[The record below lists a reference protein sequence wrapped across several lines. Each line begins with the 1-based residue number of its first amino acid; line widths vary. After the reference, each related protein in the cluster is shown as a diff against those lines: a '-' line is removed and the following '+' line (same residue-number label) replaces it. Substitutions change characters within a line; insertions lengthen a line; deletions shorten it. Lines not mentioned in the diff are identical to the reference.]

1 MIVNKPKK
9 KKTISRYAV
18 LYIIMAVIFGTI
30 FCKLL
35 YLQVYKYD
43 DYKEKADTS
52 STKFISE
59 SAPRGLIYDSEG
71 NILATS
77 EQTYVLTYMQTTE
90 SANAIFSTLNKVFKV
105 LSENG
110 ENFEDNLLLKVNSD
124 GQFYFAFKSDDS
136 DIKEATELLFKSDRG
151 LKDEVIEELYKDHE
165 GDFTDEQL
173 ANINA
178 KLLEITPEDTF
189 YYLVELYG
197 MYKMLLPEDYTKEEY
212 NAIVA
217 KYKDVD
223 GKTITKDLLEK
234 YSLEDI
240 RKYMVVKDAIN
251 LQSYQGYKSV
261 TIANDITKDTA
272 FIFYQMLNELPGID
286 VDLEPVRYY
295 PYGSLASSIL
305 GYVSS
310 ITSTEE
316 EIYELKG
323 YDASTDLVGAAG
335 IEAAF
340 EEQLKGK
347 DGGTTVKVN
356 SEGRTTEELFKLESY
371 AGNNI
376 HLTIDKDVQY
386 AAEQALKDTLARV
399 DATVTNK
406 DYGNGRS
413 NATRGSVVAIEVGTG
428 RVLAMASYPT
438 YDPNDFATGQLSDE
452 LYAQYFSPDYEAFAA
467 QHIAKTGAT
476 STIDE
481 LFPLN
486 EDGTREDTYDLYP
499 KAMFNYST
507 QALLPPGSVFKP
519 LMAIAGLMEG
529 VITTGSTVND
539 TGVWQVG
546 NLTQYNLQKAVNGV
560 ISVREAL
567 MHSSNFFFYN
577 VGYELYLKNGG
588 NSSDEETRVA
598 ALDSIAH
605 YAYKFGLGVTEG
617 GNASTG
623 IEIEENFGQTY
634 NFKSWKNRILD
645 TPMYTL
651 VDSLKAGNY
660 NGMFYYAPLNISK
673 NDTDSEALATAKSNL
688 KEQIN
693 KALELVGTDAQ
704 LTSADE
710 FASQLI
716 SYIKSIME
724 LSDEYKAS
732 LESYNSSR
740 SSKTSIDEQADIIA
754 NAIAQYTISDMST
767 QIDTYAEI
775 VKDAIGQS
783 MNAFTPLQLANYVAT
798 LASGGTRYKVM
809 LVDKITSPNGEV
821 IEEFEPEVV
830 DTLNIPSEYLQAVK
844 EGMRMV
850 NTYSGNGTAYNSF
863 NSFPIAVCGKTGT
876 ADFGS
881 EENYTVIGRRPYGNY
896 ISFAPMDNPQIAIF
910 STLYDGNK
918 GSEGASIHLAIYE
931 AFFKE
936 LLETNYS
943 AYTQS
948 SGSYQRYVA
957 NGLDD
962 NKENAEESSNTQSAG
977 ENNNAEESNA
987 TENEQ

>member
-9 KKTISRYAV
+9 KKTISRYTV
-18 LYIIMAVIFGTI
+18 LYIIMAVIFTSL
-30 FCKLL
+30 FSKLL

-59 SAPRGLIYDSEG
+59 SAPRGIIYDSDG

-90 SANAIFSTLNKVFKV
+90 SANAIFSTLDKVFKV

-110 ENFEDNLLLKVNSD
+110 ENFEDDLLLKVNSN
-124 GQFYFAFKSDDS
+124 GQFYFAFKNDNSDV
-136 DIKEATELLFKSDRG
+136 KEATELLFKNDRG
-151 LKDEVIEELYKDHE
+151 LKDEVVKKLYKNHD
-165 GDFTDEQL
+165 GDFTDEEL
-173 ANINA
+173 ANINE

-197 MYKMLLPEDYTKEEY
+197 MYKMLLPENYTKEEY

-234 YSLEDI
+234 YSIEDI

-261 TIANDITKDTA
+261 TIASDITKDTA

-295 PYGSLASSIL
+295 PYGSVASSIL

-399 DATVTNK
+399 DANVTNK

-438 YDPNDFATGQLSDE
+438 FNPNDFATGQLSDE
-452 LYAQYFSPDYEAFAA
+452 LYEQYFSPDYKAFAA
-467 QHIAKTGAT
+467 EHIAKTGAT

-519 LMAIAGLMEG
+519 LTAIAGLMEG
-529 VITTGSTVND
+529 VISTSSTVND
-539 TGVWQVG
+539 TGVWKVG
-546 NLTQYNLQKAVNGV
+546 NLTQYNFQKTGNGV

-567 MHSSNFFFYN
+567 MHSSNFFFHN

-588 NSSDEETRVA
+588 NSNDEKERVA

-651 VDSLKAGNY
+651 VDSLKTGNY

-673 NDTDSEALATAKSNL
+673 NDTDSEALANAKSDL
-688 KEQIN
+688 KAQIN

-704 LTSADE
+704 LTSADD

-732 LESYNSSR
+732 LESYNSTR
-740 SSKTSIDEQADIIA
+740 SSKTSIDEQAEIIA

-798 LASGGTRYKVM
+798 LASGGTRYKVR
-809 LVDKITSPNGEV
+809 LVDQITSPDGEV

-830 DTLNIPSEYLQAVK
+830 DKLDIPSEYLQAVK

-863 NSFPIAVCGKTGT
+863 NSFPIAVAGKTGT

-918 GSEGASIHLAIYE
+918 GSEGATIHLAIYE

-936 LLETNYS
+936 LLESNYS
-943 AYTQS
+943 AYTKIS
-948 SGSYQRYVA
+948 ESYQKYVA
-957 NGLDD
+957 NGLND
-962 NKENAEESSNTQSAG
+962 NKENQEENSHNV
-977 ENNNAEESNA
+977 ESDA
-987 TENEQ
+987 TESTQ

>member
-9 KKTISRYAV
+9 KKTISRYTV
-18 LYIIMAVIFGTI
+18 LYIIMAVIFTSL
-30 FCKLL
+30 FSKLL

-59 SAPRGLIYDSEG
+59 SAPRGIIYDSDG

-90 SANAIFSTLNKVFKV
+90 SANAIFSTLDKVFKV

-110 ENFEDNLLLKVNSD
+110 ENFQDDLLLKVNSN
-124 GQFYFAFKSDDS
+124 GQFYFAFKNDNSDV
-136 DIKEATELLFKSDRG
+136 KEATELLFKNDRG
-151 LKDEVIEELYKDHE
+151 LKDEVVKKLYKNHD
-165 GDFTDEQL
+165 GDFTDEEL
-173 ANINA
+173 ANINE

-197 MYKMLLPEDYTKEEY
+197 MYKMLLPENYTKEEY
-212 NAIVA
+212 NAIVD

-234 YSLEDI
+234 YSIEDI

-261 TIANDITKDTA
+261 TIASDITKDTA

-295 PYGSLASSIL
+295 PYGSVASSIL

-399 DATVTNK
+399 DANVTNK

-438 YDPNDFATGQLSDE
+438 FNPNDFATGQLSDE
-452 LYAQYFSPDYEAFAA
+452 LYEQYFSPDYKAFAA
-467 QHIAKTGAT
+467 EHIAKTGAT

-519 LMAIAGLMEG
+519 LTAIAGLMEG
-529 VITTGSTVND
+529 VISTNSTVND
-539 TGVWQVG
+539 TGVWKVG
-546 NLTQYNLQKAVNGV
+546 NLTQYNFQKTGNGV

-567 MHSSNFFFYN
+567 MHSSNFFFHN

-588 NSSDEETRVA
+588 NSNDEKERVA
-598 ALDSIAH
+598 ALDSIAN

-651 VDSLKAGNY
+651 VDSLKTGNY

-673 NDTDSEALATAKSNL
+673 NDTDSEALANAKSDL

-732 LESYNSSR
+732 LESYNSTR
-740 SSKTSIDEQADIIA
+740 SSKTSIDEQAEIIS

-798 LASGGTRYKVM
+798 LASGGTRYKVR
-809 LVDKITSPNGEV
+809 LVDKITSPDGEV

-830 DTLNIPSEYLQAVK
+830 DTLDIPSEYLQAVK
-844 EGMRMV
+844 AGMRMV

-863 NSFPIAVCGKTGT
+863 NSFPIAVAGKTGT

-918 GSEGASIHLAIYE
+918 GSEGATIHLAIYE

-936 LLETNYS
+936 LLESNYS
-943 AYTQS
+943 NYTKNS
-948 SGSYQRYVA
+948 ESYQKYVA
-957 NGLDD
+957 NGLND
-962 NKENAEESSNTQSAG
+962 NKENQEENSHNM
-977 ENNNAEESNA
+977 ESDA
-987 TENEQ
+987 TESTQ

>member
-1 MIVNKPKK
+1 
-9 KKTISRYAV
+9 
-18 LYIIMAVIFGTI
+18 
-30 FCKLL
+30 
-35 YLQVYKYD
+35 
-43 DYKEKADTS
+43 
-52 STKFISE
+52 
-59 SAPRGLIYDSEG
+59 
-71 NILATS
+71 
-77 EQTYVLTYMQTTE
+77 
-90 SANAIFSTLNKVFKV
+90 
-105 LSENG
+105 
-110 ENFEDNLLLKVNSD
+110 
-124 GQFYFAFKSDDS
+124 
-136 DIKEATELLFKSDRG
+136 
-151 LKDEVIEELYKDHE
+151 
-165 GDFTDEQL
+165 
-173 ANINA
+173 
-178 KLLEITPEDTF
+178 
-189 YYLVELYG
+189 
-197 MYKMLLPEDYTKEEY
+197 
-212 NAIVA
+212 
-217 KYKDVD
+217 
-223 GKTITKDLLEK
+223 
-234 YSLEDI
+234 
-240 RKYMVVKDAIN
+240 
-251 LQSYQGYKSV
+251 
-261 TIANDITKDTA
+261 
-272 FIFYQMLNELPGID
+272 MLNELPGID

-323 YDASTDLVGAAG
+323 YDVSTDLVGAAG

-376 HLTIDKDVQY
+376 QLTIDKDVQY

-519 LMAIAGLMEG
+519 LTAIAGLMEG
-529 VITTGSTVND
+529 VITTSSTVND

-546 NLTQYNLQKAVNGV
+546 NLTQYNFQKTGNGI

-567 MHSSNFFFYN
+567 MHSSNFFFHN

-830 DTLNIPSEYLQAVK
+830 DTLDIPSGYLQAVK

-943 AYTQS
+943 AYTKS
-948 SGSYQRYVA
+948 SGSYQKYVA

-977 ENNNAEESNA
+977 ENNNPEESNA

>member
-9 KKTISRYAV
+9 KKTISRYTV
-18 LYIIMAVIFGTI
+18 LYIIMAVIFTSL
-30 FCKLL
+30 FSKLL

-59 SAPRGLIYDSEG
+59 SAPRGIIYDSDG

-90 SANAIFSTLNKVFKV
+90 SANAIFSTLDKVFKV

-110 ENFEDNLLLKVNSD
+110 ENFEYDLLLKVNSN
-124 GQFYFAFKSDDS
+124 GQFYFAFKNDNSDV
-136 DIKEATELLFKSDRG
+136 KEATELLFKNDRG
-151 LKDEVIEELYKDHE
+151 LKDEVVKKLYKNHD
-165 GDFTDEQL
+165 GDFTDEEL
-173 ANINA
+173 ANINE

-197 MYKMLLPEDYTKEEY
+197 MYKMLLPENYTKEEY

-234 YSLEDI
+234 YSIEDI

-261 TIANDITKDTA
+261 TIASDITKDTA

-295 PYGSLASSIL
+295 PYGSVASSIL

-399 DATVTNK
+399 DANVTNK

-438 YDPNDFATGQLSDE
+438 FNPNDFATGQLSDE
-452 LYAQYFSPDYEAFAA
+452 LYEQYFSPDYKAFAA
-467 QHIAKTGAT
+467 EHIAKTGAT

-519 LMAIAGLMEG
+519 LTAIAGLMEG
-529 VITTGSTVND
+529 VISTSSTVND
-539 TGVWQVG
+539 TGVWKVG
-546 NLTQYNLQKAVNGV
+546 NLTQYNFQKTGNGV

-567 MHSSNFFFYN
+567 MHSSNFFFHN

-588 NSSDEETRVA
+588 NSNDEKERVA

-651 VDSLKAGNY
+651 VDSLKTGNY

-673 NDTDSEALATAKSNL
+673 NDTDSEALANAKSDL
-688 KEQIN
+688 KAQIN

-704 LTSADE
+704 LTSADD

-732 LESYNSSR
+732 LESYNSTR
-740 SSKTSIDEQADIIA
+740 SSKTSIDEQAEIIA

-798 LASGGTRYKVM
+798 LASGGTRYKVR
-809 LVDKITSPNGEV
+809 LVDQITSPDGEV

-830 DTLNIPSEYLQAVK
+830 DKLDIPSEYLQAVK

-863 NSFPIAVCGKTGT
+863 NSFPIAVAGKTGT

-918 GSEGASIHLAIYE
+918 GSEGATIHLAIYE

-936 LLETNYS
+936 LLESNYS
-943 AYTQS
+943 AYTKS
-948 SGSYQRYVA
+948 SESYQKYVA
-957 NGLDD
+957 NGLND
-962 NKENAEESSNTQSAG
+962 NKENQEENSHNV
-977 ENNNAEESNA
+977 ENDA
-987 TENEQ
+987 TESTQ

>member
-9 KKTISRYAV
+9 KKTISRYTV
-18 LYIIMAVIFGTI
+18 LYIIMAVIFTSL
-30 FCKLL
+30 FSKLL

-59 SAPRGLIYDSEG
+59 SAPRGIIYDSDG

-90 SANAIFSTLNKVFKV
+90 SANAIFSTLDKVFKV

-110 ENFEDNLLLKVNSD
+110 ENFEDDLLLKVNSN
-124 GQFYFAFKSDDS
+124 GQFYFAFKNDNSDV
-136 DIKEATELLFKSDRG
+136 KEATELLFKNDRG
-151 LKDEVIEELYKDHE
+151 LKDEVVKKLYKNHD
-165 GDFTDEQL
+165 GDFTDEEL
-173 ANINA
+173 ANINE

-197 MYKMLLPEDYTKEEY
+197 MYKMLLPENYTKEEY

-234 YSLEDI
+234 YSIEDI

-261 TIANDITKDTA
+261 TIASDITKDTA

-295 PYGSLASSIL
+295 PYGSVASSIL

-399 DATVTNK
+399 DANVTNK

-438 YDPNDFATGQLSDE
+438 FNPNDFATGQLSDE
-452 LYAQYFSPDYEAFAA
+452 LYEQYFSPDYKAFAA
-467 QHIAKTGAT
+467 EHIAKTGAT

-519 LMAIAGLMEG
+519 LTAIAGLMEG
-529 VITTGSTVND
+529 VISTSSTVND
-539 TGVWQVG
+539 TGVWKVG
-546 NLTQYNLQKAVNGV
+546 NLTQYNFQKTGNGV

-567 MHSSNFFFYN
+567 MHSSNFFFHN

-588 NSSDEETRVA
+588 NSNDEKERVA

-651 VDSLKAGNY
+651 VDSLKTGNY

-673 NDTDSEALATAKSNL
+673 NDTDSEALANAKSDL
-688 KEQIN
+688 KAQIN

-704 LTSADE
+704 LTSADD

-732 LESYNSSR
+732 LESYNSTR
-740 SSKTSIDEQADIIA
+740 SSKTSIDEQAEIIA

-767 QIDTYAEI
+767 QINTYAEI

-798 LASGGTRYKVM
+798 LASGGTRYKVR
-809 LVDKITSPNGEV
+809 LVDQITSPDGEV

-830 DTLNIPSEYLQAVK
+830 DKLDIPSEYLQAVK

-863 NSFPIAVCGKTGT
+863 NSFPIAVAGKTGT

-918 GSEGASIHLAIYE
+918 GSEGATIHLAIYE

-936 LLETNYS
+936 LLESNYS
-943 AYTQS
+943 AYTKS
-948 SGSYQRYVA
+948 SESYQKYVA
-957 NGLDD
+957 NGLND
-962 NKENAEESSNTQSAG
+962 NKENQEENSHNV
-977 ENNNAEESNA
+977 ENDA
-987 TENEQ
+987 TESTQ

>member
-9 KKTISRYAV
+9 KKTISRYTV
-18 LYIIMAVIFGTI
+18 LYIIMAVIFTSL
-30 FCKLL
+30 FSKLL

-59 SAPRGLIYDSEG
+59 SAPRGIIYDSDG

-90 SANAIFSTLNKVFKV
+90 SANAIFSTLDKVFKV

-110 ENFEDNLLLKVNSD
+110 ENFEDDLLLKVNSN
-124 GQFYFAFKSDDS
+124 GQFYFAFKNDNSDV
-136 DIKEATELLFKSDRG
+136 KEATELLFKNDRG
-151 LKDEVIEELYKDHE
+151 LKDEVVKKLYKNHD
-165 GDFTDEQL
+165 GDFTDEEL
-173 ANINA
+173 ANINE

-197 MYKMLLPEDYTKEEY
+197 MYKMLLPENYTKEEY

-234 YSLEDI
+234 YSIEDI

-261 TIANDITKDTA
+261 TIASDITKDTA

-295 PYGSLASSIL
+295 PYGSVASSIL

-399 DATVTNK
+399 DANVTNK

-438 YDPNDFATGQLSDE
+438 FNPNDFATGQLSDE
-452 LYAQYFSPDYEAFAA
+452 LYEQYFSPDYKAFAA
-467 QHIAKTGAT
+467 EHIAKTGAT

-519 LMAIAGLMEG
+519 LTAIAGLMEG
-529 VITTGSTVND
+529 VISTSSTVND
-539 TGVWQVG
+539 TGVWKVG
-546 NLTQYNLQKAVNGV
+546 NLTQYNFQKTGNGV

-567 MHSSNFFFYN
+567 MHSSNFFFHN

-588 NSSDEETRVA
+588 NSNDEKERVA

-651 VDSLKAGNY
+651 VDSLKTGNY

-673 NDTDSEALATAKSNL
+673 NDTDSEALANAKSDL
-688 KEQIN
+688 KAQIN

-704 LTSADE
+704 LTSADD

-732 LESYNSSR
+732 LESYNSTR
-740 SSKTSIDEQADIIA
+740 SSKTSIDEQAEIIA

-798 LASGGTRYKVM
+798 LASGGTRYKVR
-809 LVDKITSPNGEV
+809 LVDQITSPDGEV

-830 DTLNIPSEYLQAVK
+830 DKLDIPSEYLQAVK

-850 NTYSGNGTAYNSF
+850 NTYSGNATAYNSF
-863 NSFPIAVCGKTGT
+863 NSFPIAVAGKTGT

-918 GSEGASIHLAIYE
+918 GSEGATIHLAIYE

-936 LLETNYS
+936 LLESNYS
-943 AYTQS
+943 AYTKS
-948 SGSYQRYVA
+948 SESYQKYVA
-957 NGLDD
+957 NGLND
-962 NKENAEESSNTQSAG
+962 NKENQEENSHNV
-977 ENNNAEESNA
+977 ESDA
-987 TENEQ
+987 TESTQ

>member
-9 KKTISRYAV
+9 KKTISRYTV
-18 LYIIMAVIFGTI
+18 LYIIMAVIFTSL
-30 FCKLL
+30 FSKLL

-59 SAPRGLIYDSEG
+59 SAPRGIIYDSDG

-90 SANAIFSTLNKVFKV
+90 SANAIFSTLDKVFKV

-110 ENFEDNLLLKVNSD
+110 ENFEDDLLLKVNSN
-124 GQFYFAFKSDDS
+124 GQFYFAFKNDNSDV
-136 DIKEATELLFKSDRG
+136 KEATELLFKNDRG
-151 LKDEVIEELYKDHE
+151 LKDEVVKKLYKNHD
-165 GDFTDEQL
+165 GDFTDEEL
-173 ANINA
+173 ANINE

-197 MYKMLLPEDYTKEEY
+197 MYKMLLPENYTKEEY
-212 NAIVA
+212 NAIVD

-234 YSLEDI
+234 YSIEDI

-261 TIANDITKDTA
+261 TIASDITKDTA

-295 PYGSLASSIL
+295 PYGSVASSIL

-399 DATVTNK
+399 DANVTNK

-438 YDPNDFATGQLSDE
+438 FNPNDFATGQLSDE
-452 LYAQYFSPDYEAFAA
+452 LYEQYFSPDYEAFAA
-467 QHIAKTGAT
+467 EHIAKTGAT

-519 LMAIAGLMEG
+519 LTAIAGLMEG
-529 VITTGSTVND
+529 VISTNSTVND
-539 TGVWQVG
+539 TGVWKVG
-546 NLTQYNLQKAVNGV
+546 NLTQYNFQKTGNGV

-567 MHSSNFFFYN
+567 MHSSNFFFHN

-588 NSSDEETRVA
+588 NSNDEKERVA

-651 VDSLKAGNY
+651 VDSLKTGNY

-673 NDTDSEALATAKSNL
+673 NDTDSEALANAKSDL

-724 LSDEYKAS
+724 FSDEYKAS
-732 LESYNSSR
+732 LESYNSTR
-740 SSKTSIDEQADIIA
+740 SSKTSIDEQAEIIA

-798 LASGGTRYKVM
+798 LASGGTRYKVR
-809 LVDKITSPNGEV
+809 LVDQITSPDGEV

-830 DTLNIPSEYLQAVK
+830 DTLDIPSEYLQAVK
-844 EGMRMV
+844 AGMRMV

-863 NSFPIAVCGKTGT
+863 NSFPIAVAGKTGT

-918 GSEGASIHLAIYE
+918 GSEGATIHLAIYE

-936 LLETNYS
+936 LLESNYS
-943 AYTQS
+943 NYTKNS
-948 SGSYQRYVA
+948 ESYQKYVA
-957 NGLDD
+957 NGLND
-962 NKENAEESSNTQSAG
+962 NKENQEENSHNVESDATDSTQ
-977 ENNNAEESNA
+977 
-987 TENEQ
+987 

>member
-9 KKTISRYAV
+9 KKTISRYTV
-18 LYIIMAVIFGTI
+18 LYIIMAVIFTSL
-30 FCKLL
+30 FSKLL

-59 SAPRGLIYDSEG
+59 SAPRGIIYDSDG

-90 SANAIFSTLNKVFKV
+90 SANAIFSTLDKVFKV

-110 ENFEDNLLLKVNSD
+110 ENFEDDLLLKVNSN
-124 GQFYFAFKSDDS
+124 GQFYFAFKNDNSDV
-136 DIKEATELLFKSDRG
+136 KEATELLFKNDRG
-151 LKDEVIEELYKDHE
+151 LKDEVVKKLYKNHD
-165 GDFTDEQL
+165 GDFTDEEL
-173 ANINA
+173 ANINK

-197 MYKMLLPEDYTKEEY
+197 MYKMLLPENYTKEEY

-234 YSLEDI
+234 YSIEDI

-261 TIANDITKDTA
+261 TIASDITKDTA

-295 PYGSLASSIL
+295 PYGSVASSIL

-399 DATVTNK
+399 DANVTNK

-438 YDPNDFATGQLSDE
+438 FNPNDFATGQLSDE
-452 LYAQYFSPDYEAFAA
+452 LYEQYFSPDYKAFAA
-467 QHIAKTGAT
+467 EHIAKTGAT

-519 LMAIAGLMEG
+519 LTAIAGLMEG
-529 VITTGSTVND
+529 VISTNSTVND
-539 TGVWQVG
+539 TGVWKVG
-546 NLTQYNLQKAVNGV
+546 NLTQYNFQKTGNGV

-567 MHSSNFFFYN
+567 MHSSNFFFHN

-588 NSSDEETRVA
+588 NSNDEKERVA

-634 NFKSWKNRILD
+634 NFKSWKIRILD

-651 VDSLKAGNY
+651 VDSLKTGNY
-660 NGMFYYAPLNISK
+660 NGIFYYAPLNISK
-673 NDTDSEALATAKSNL
+673 NDTDSEALANAKSDL

-732 LESYNSSR
+732 LESYNSTR
-740 SSKTSIDEQADIIA
+740 SSKTSIDEQAEIIA

-798 LASGGTRYKVM
+798 LASGGTRYKVR
-809 LVDKITSPNGEV
+809 LVDQITSPDGEV

-830 DTLNIPSEYLQAVK
+830 DKLDIPSEYLQAVK

-863 NSFPIAVCGKTGT
+863 NSFPIAVAGKTGT

-918 GSEGASIHLAIYE
+918 GSEGASIHLSIYE

-943 AYTQS
+943 AYTKS
-948 SGSYQRYVA
+948 SGSYQKYVA

-977 ENNNAEESNA
+977 ENNNPEESNA

>member
-1 MIVNKPKK
+1 
-9 KKTISRYAV
+9 
-18 LYIIMAVIFGTI
+18 
-30 FCKLL
+30 
-35 YLQVYKYD
+35 
-43 DYKEKADTS
+43 
-52 STKFISE
+52 
-59 SAPRGLIYDSEG
+59 
-71 NILATS
+71 
-77 EQTYVLTYMQTTE
+77 
-90 SANAIFSTLNKVFKV
+90 
-105 LSENG
+105 
-110 ENFEDNLLLKVNSD
+110 
-124 GQFYFAFKSDDS
+124 
-136 DIKEATELLFKSDRG
+136 
-151 LKDEVIEELYKDHE
+151 
-165 GDFTDEQL
+165 
-173 ANINA
+173 
-178 KLLEITPEDTF
+178 
-189 YYLVELYG
+189 
-197 MYKMLLPEDYTKEEY
+197 
-212 NAIVA
+212 
-217 KYKDVD
+217 
-223 GKTITKDLLEK
+223 
-234 YSLEDI
+234 
-240 RKYMVVKDAIN
+240 
-251 LQSYQGYKSV
+251 
-261 TIANDITKDTA
+261 
-272 FIFYQMLNELPGID
+272 MLNELPGID

-295 PYGSLASSIL
+295 PYGSVASSIL

-399 DATVTNK
+399 DANVTNK

-438 YDPNDFATGQLSDE
+438 FNPNDFATGQLSDE
-452 LYAQYFSPDYEAFAA
+452 LYEQYFSPDYKAFAA
-467 QHIAKTGAT
+467 EHIAKTGAT

-519 LMAIAGLMEG
+519 LTSIAGLMEG
-529 VITTGSTVND
+529 VISTSSTVND
-539 TGVWQVG
+539 TGVWKVG
-546 NLTQYNLQKAVNGV
+546 NLTQYNFQKTGNGV

-567 MHSSNFFFYN
+567 MHSSNFFFHN

-588 NSSDEETRVA
+588 NSNDEKERVA

-651 VDSLKAGNY
+651 VDSLKTGNY

-673 NDTDSEALATAKSNL
+673 NDTDSEALANAKSDL
-688 KEQIN
+688 KDQIN

-704 LTSADE
+704 LTSADD

-732 LESYNSSR
+732 LESYNSTR
-740 SSKTSIDEQADIIA
+740 SSKTSIDEQAEIIA

-798 LASGGTRYKVM
+798 LASGGTRYKVR
-809 LVDKITSPNGEV
+809 LVDQITSPDGEV

-830 DTLNIPSEYLQAVK
+830 DKLDIPSEYLQAVK

-863 NSFPIAVCGKTGT
+863 NSFPIAVAGKTGT

-918 GSEGASIHLAIYE
+918 GSEGATIHLAIYE

-936 LLETNYS
+936 LLESNYS
-943 AYTQS
+943 NYTKNS
-948 SGSYQRYVA
+948 ESYQKYVA
-957 NGLDD
+957 NGLND
-962 NKENAEESSNTQSAG
+962 NKENQEENSHNV
-977 ENNNAEESNA
+977 ESDA
-987 TENEQ
+987 TESTQ

>member
-9 KKTISRYAV
+9 KKTISRYTV
-18 LYIIMAVIFGTI
+18 LYIIMAVIFTSL
-30 FCKLL
+30 FSKLL

-59 SAPRGLIYDSEG
+59 SAPRGIIYDSDG

-90 SANAIFSTLNKVFKV
+90 SANAIFSTLDKVFKV

-110 ENFEDNLLLKVNSD
+110 ENFEDDLLLKVNSN
-124 GQFYFAFKSDDS
+124 GQFYFAFKNDNSDV
-136 DIKEATELLFKSDRG
+136 KEATELLFKNDRG
-151 LKDEVIEELYKDHE
+151 LKDEVVKKLYKNHD
-165 GDFTDEQL
+165 GDFTDEEL
-173 ANINA
+173 ANINE

-197 MYKMLLPEDYTKEEY
+197 MYKMLLPENYTKEEY

-234 YSLEDI
+234 YSIEDI

-251 LQSYQGYKSV
+251 IQSYQGYKSV

-295 PYGSLASSIL
+295 PYGSVASSIL

-323 YDASTDLVGAAG
+323 YDVSTDLVGAAG

-376 HLTIDKDVQY
+376 QLTIDKDVQY

-519 LMAIAGLMEG
+519 LTAIAGLMEG
-529 VITTGSTVND
+529 VITTSSTVND

-546 NLTQYNLQKAVNGV
+546 NLTQYNFQKTGNGI

-567 MHSSNFFFYN
+567 MHSSNFFFHN

-651 VDSLKAGNY
+651 VDSLKTGNY

-783 MNAFTPLQLANYVAT
+783 MNSFTPLQLANYVAT

-830 DTLNIPSEYLQAVK
+830 DTLDIPSGYLQAVK

-943 AYTQS
+943 AYTKS
-948 SGSYQRYVA
+948 SGSYQKYVA

-977 ENNNAEESNA
+977 ENNNPEESNA

>member
-9 KKTISRYAV
+9 KKTISRYTV
-18 LYIIMAVIFGTI
+18 LYIIMAVIFTSL
-30 FCKLL
+30 FSKLL

-59 SAPRGLIYDSEG
+59 SAPRGIIYDSDG

-90 SANAIFSTLNKVFKV
+90 SANAIFSTLDKVFKV

-110 ENFEDNLLLKVNSD
+110 ENFEDDLLLKVNSN
-124 GQFYFAFKSDDS
+124 GQFYFAFKNDNSDV
-136 DIKEATELLFKSDRG
+136 KEATELLFKNDRG
-151 LKDEVIEELYKDHE
+151 LKDEVVKKLYKNHD
-165 GDFTDEQL
+165 GDFTDEEL
-173 ANINA
+173 ANINE

-197 MYKMLLPEDYTKEEY
+197 MYKMLLPENYTKEEY
-212 NAIVA
+212 NAIVD

-234 YSLEDI
+234 YSIEDI

-261 TIANDITKDTA
+261 TIASDITKDTA

-295 PYGSLASSIL
+295 PYGSVASSIL

-399 DATVTNK
+399 DANVTNK

-438 YDPNDFATGQLSDE
+438 FNPNDFATGQLSDE
-452 LYAQYFSPDYEAFAA
+452 LYEQYFSPDYEAFAA
-467 QHIAKTGAT
+467 EHIAKTGAT

-519 LMAIAGLMEG
+519 LTAIAGLMEG
-529 VITTGSTVND
+529 VISTNSTVND
-539 TGVWQVG
+539 TGVWKVG
-546 NLTQYNLQKAVNGV
+546 NLTQYNFQKTGNGV

-567 MHSSNFFFYN
+567 MHSSNFFFHN

-588 NSSDEETRVA
+588 NSNDEKERVA

-651 VDSLKAGNY
+651 VDSLKTGNY

-673 NDTDSEALATAKSNL
+673 NDTDSEALANAKSDL

-724 LSDEYKAS
+724 FSDEYKAS
-732 LESYNSSR
+732 LESYNSTR
-740 SSKTSIDEQADIIA
+740 SSKTSIDEQAEIIS

-798 LASGGTRYKVM
+798 LASGGTRYKVR
-809 LVDKITSPNGEV
+809 LVDQITSPDGEV

-830 DTLNIPSEYLQAVK
+830 DTLDIPSEYLQAVK
-844 EGMRMV
+844 AGMRMV

-863 NSFPIAVCGKTGT
+863 NSFPIAVAGKTGT

-918 GSEGASIHLAIYE
+918 GSEGATIHLAIYE

-936 LLETNYS
+936 LLESNYS
-943 AYTQS
+943 NYTKNS
-948 SGSYQRYVA
+948 ESYQKYVA
-957 NGLDD
+957 NGLND
-962 NKENAEESSNTQSAG
+962 NKENQEENSHNV
-977 ENNNAEESNA
+977 ESDA
-987 TENEQ
+987 TESTQ

>member
-9 KKTISRYAV
+9 KKTISRYTV
-18 LYIIMAVIFGTI
+18 LYIIMAVIFTSL
-30 FCKLL
+30 FSKLL

-59 SAPRGLIYDSEG
+59 SAPRGIIYDSDG

-90 SANAIFSTLNKVFKV
+90 SANAIFSTLDKVFKV

-110 ENFEDNLLLKVNSD
+110 ENFEDDLLLKVNSN
-124 GQFYFAFKSDDS
+124 GQFYFAFKNDNSDV
-136 DIKEATELLFKSDRG
+136 KEATELLFKNDRG
-151 LKDEVIEELYKDHE
+151 LKDEVVKKLYKNHD
-165 GDFTDEQL
+165 GDFTDEEL
-173 ANINA
+173 ANINE

-197 MYKMLLPEDYTKEEY
+197 MYKMLLPENYTKEEY

-234 YSLEDI
+234 YSIEDI

-261 TIANDITKDTA
+261 TIASDITKDTA

-295 PYGSLASSIL
+295 PYGSVASSIL

-323 YDASTDLVGAAG
+323 YDASTDLVGSAG

-399 DATVTNK
+399 DANVTNK

-438 YDPNDFATGQLSDE
+438 FNPNDFATGQLSDE
-452 LYAQYFSPDYEAFAA
+452 LYEQYFSPDYKAFAA
-467 QHIAKTGAT
+467 EHIAKTGAT

-519 LMAIAGLMEG
+519 LTAIAGLMEG
-529 VITTGSTVND
+529 VISTSSTVND
-539 TGVWQVG
+539 TGVWKVG
-546 NLTQYNLQKAVNGV
+546 NLTQYNFQKTGNGV

-567 MHSSNFFFYN
+567 MHSSNFFFHN

-588 NSSDEETRVA
+588 NSNDEKERVA

-651 VDSLKAGNY
+651 VDSLKTGNY

-673 NDTDSEALATAKSNL
+673 NDTDSEALANAKSDL
-688 KEQIN
+688 KAQIN

-704 LTSADE
+704 LTSADD

-732 LESYNSSR
+732 LESYNSTR
-740 SSKTSIDEQADIIA
+740 SSKTSIDEQAEIIA

-798 LASGGTRYKVM
+798 LASGGTRYKVR
-809 LVDKITSPNGEV
+809 LVDQITSPDGEV

-830 DTLNIPSEYLQAVK
+830 DKLDIPSEYLQAVK

-863 NSFPIAVCGKTGT
+863 NSFPIAVAGKTGT

-918 GSEGASIHLAIYE
+918 GSEGATIHLAIYE

-936 LLETNYS
+936 LLESNYS
-943 AYTQS
+943 AYTKS
-948 SGSYQRYVA
+948 SESYQKYVA
-957 NGLDD
+957 NGLND
-962 NKENAEESSNTQSAG
+962 NKENQEENSHNV
-977 ENNNAEESNA
+977 ENDA
-987 TENEQ
+987 TESTQ

>member
-18 LYIIMAVIFGTI
+18 LYIIMVVIFGTI

-43 DYKEKADTS
+43 EYKEKADTS

-71 NILATS
+71 NVLATS

-136 DIKEATELLFKSDRG
+136 DVKEATELLFKSDRG
-151 LKDEVIEELYKDHE
+151 LKDEVIEELYKDHD

-212 NAIVA
+212 DAIVA

-234 YSLEDI
+234 YSIEDI

-261 TIANDITKDTA
+261 TIASDITKDTA

-295 PYGSLASSIL
+295 PYGSVASSIL

-399 DATVTNK
+399 DANVTNK

-438 YDPNDFATGQLSDE
+438 FNPNDFATGQLSDE
-452 LYAQYFSPDYEAFAA
+452 LYEQYFSPDYKAFAA
-467 QHIAKTGAT
+467 EHIAKTGAT

-519 LMAIAGLMEG
+519 LTAIAGLMEG
-529 VITTGSTVND
+529 VISTNSTVND
-539 TGVWQVG
+539 TGVWKVG
-546 NLTQYNLQKAVNGV
+546 NLTQYNFQKTGNGV

-567 MHSSNFFFYN
+567 MHSSNFFFHN

-588 NSSDEETRVA
+588 NSNDEKERVA

-651 VDSLKAGNY
+651 VDSLKTGNY

-673 NDTDSEALATAKSNL
+673 NDTDSEALANAKSDL
-688 KEQIN
+688 KDQIN

-732 LESYNSSR
+732 LESYNSTR
-740 SSKTSIDEQADIIA
+740 SSKTSIDEQAEIIA

-798 LASGGTRYKVM
+798 LASGGTRYKVR
-809 LVDKITSPNGEV
+809 LVDKITSPDGEV

-830 DTLNIPSEYLQAVK
+830 DTLDIPSEYLQAVK
-844 EGMRMV
+844 AGMRMV

-863 NSFPIAVCGKTGT
+863 NSFPIAVAGKTGT

-943 AYTQS
+943 AYTKS
-948 SGSYQRYVA
+948 SGSYQKYVA

-962 NKENAEESSNTQSAG
+962 NKENAEESSHNVESDATDSTQ
-977 ENNNAEESNA
+977 
-987 TENEQ
+987 

>member
-9 KKTISRYAV
+9 KKTISRYTV
-18 LYIIMAVIFGTI
+18 LYIIMAVIFTSL
-30 FCKLL
+30 FSKLL

-59 SAPRGLIYDSEG
+59 SAPRGIIYDSDG

-90 SANAIFSTLNKVFKV
+90 SANAIFSTLDKVFKV

-110 ENFEDNLLLKVNSD
+110 ENFEDDLLLKVNSN
-124 GQFYFAFKSDDS
+124 GQFYFAFKNDNSDV
-136 DIKEATELLFKSDRG
+136 KEATELLFKNDRG
-151 LKDEVIEELYKDHE
+151 LKDEVVKKLYKNHD
-165 GDFTDEQL
+165 GDFTDEEL
-173 ANINA
+173 ANINE

-197 MYKMLLPEDYTKEEY
+197 MYKMLLPENYTKEEY

-234 YSLEDI
+234 YSIEDI

-261 TIANDITKDTA
+261 TIASDITKDTA

-295 PYGSLASSIL
+295 PYGSVASSIL

-399 DATVTNK
+399 DANVTNK

-438 YDPNDFATGQLSDE
+438 FNPNDFATGQLSDE
-452 LYAQYFSPDYEAFAA
+452 LYEQYFSPDYKAFAA
-467 QHIAKTGAT
+467 EHIAKTGAT

-519 LMAIAGLMEG
+519 LTAIAGLMEG
-529 VITTGSTVND
+529 VISTSSTVND
-539 TGVWQVG
+539 TGVWKVG
-546 NLTQYNLQKAVNGV
+546 NLTQYNFQKTGNGV

-567 MHSSNFFFYN
+567 MHSSNFFFHN

-588 NSSDEETRVA
+588 NSNDEKERVA

-651 VDSLKAGNY
+651 VDSLKTGNY

-673 NDTDSEALATAKSNL
+673 NDTDSEALANAKSDL
-688 KEQIN
+688 KAQIN

-704 LTSADE
+704 LTSADD

-732 LESYNSSR
+732 LESYNSTR
-740 SSKTSIDEQADIIA
+740 SSKTSIDEQAEIIA

-798 LASGGTRYKVM
+798 LASGGTRYKVR
-809 LVDKITSPNGEV
+809 LVDQITSPDGEV

-830 DTLNIPSEYLQAVK
+830 DKLDIPSEYLQAVK

-863 NSFPIAVCGKTGT
+863 NSFPIAVAGKTGT
-876 ADFGS
+876 ADFDS

-918 GSEGASIHLAIYE
+918 GSEGATIHLAIYE

-936 LLETNYS
+936 LLESNYS
-943 AYTQS
+943 AYTKS
-948 SGSYQRYVA
+948 SESYQKYVA
-957 NGLDD
+957 NGLND
-962 NKENAEESSNTQSAG
+962 NKENQEENSHNV
-977 ENNNAEESNA
+977 ESDA
-987 TENEQ
+987 TESTQ

>member
-9 KKTISRYAV
+9 KKTISRYTV
-18 LYIIMAVIFGTI
+18 LYIIMAVIFTSL
-30 FCKLL
+30 FSKLL

-59 SAPRGLIYDSEG
+59 SAPRGIIYDSDG

-90 SANAIFSTLNKVFKV
+90 SANAIFSTLDKVFKV

-110 ENFEDNLLLKVNSD
+110 ENFEDDLLLKVNSN
-124 GQFYFAFKSDDS
+124 GQFYFAFKNDNSDV
-136 DIKEATELLFKSDRG
+136 KEATELLFKNDRG
-151 LKDEVIEELYKDHE
+151 LKDEVVKKLYKNHD
-165 GDFTDEQL
+165 GDFTDEEL
-173 ANINA
+173 ANINK

-197 MYKMLLPEDYTKEEY
+197 MYNMLLPENYTKEEY

-234 YSLEDI
+234 YSIEDI

-261 TIANDITKDTA
+261 TIASDITKDTA

-295 PYGSLASSIL
+295 PYGSVASSIL

-399 DATVTNK
+399 DANVTNK

-438 YDPNDFATGQLSDE
+438 FNPNDFATGQLSDE
-452 LYAQYFSPDYEAFAA
+452 LYEQYFSPDYKAFAA
-467 QHIAKTGAT
+467 EHIAKTGAT

-519 LMAIAGLMEG
+519 LTAIAGLMEG
-529 VITTGSTVND
+529 VISTSSTVND
-539 TGVWQVG
+539 TGVWKVG
-546 NLTQYNLQKAVNGV
+546 NLTQYNFQKTGNGV

-567 MHSSNFFFYN
+567 MHSSNFFFHN

-588 NSSDEETRVA
+588 NSNDEKERVA

-651 VDSLKAGNY
+651 VDSLKTGNY
-660 NGMFYYAPLNISK
+660 NGIFYYAPLNISK
-673 NDTDSEALATAKSNL
+673 NDTDSEALANAKSDL

-732 LESYNSSR
+732 LESYNSTR
-740 SSKTSIDEQADIIA
+740 SSKTSIDEQAEIIA

-798 LASGGTRYKVM
+798 LASGGTRYKVR
-809 LVDKITSPNGEV
+809 LVDQITSPDGEV

-830 DTLNIPSEYLQAVK
+830 DKLDIPSEYLQAVK

-863 NSFPIAVCGKTGT
+863 NSFPIAVAGKTGT

-918 GSEGASIHLAIYE
+918 GSEGATIHLAIYE

-936 LLETNYS
+936 LLESNYS
-943 AYTQS
+943 NYTKNS
-948 SGSYQRYVA
+948 ESYQKYVA
-957 NGLDD
+957 NGLND
-962 NKENAEESSNTQSAG
+962 NKENQEENSHNV
-977 ENNNAEESNA
+977 ESDA
-987 TENEQ
+987 TESTQ

>member
-43 DYKEKADTS
+43 EYKEKADTS

-71 NILATS
+71 NVLATS

-136 DIKEATELLFKSDRG
+136 DVKEATELLFKSDRG
-151 LKDEVIEELYKDHE
+151 LKDEVIEELYKDHD

-212 NAIVA
+212 DAIVA

-251 LQSYQGYKSV
+251 IQSYQGYKSV

-323 YDASTDLVGAAG
+323 YDVSTDLVGAAG

-376 HLTIDKDVQY
+376 QLTIDKDVQY

-519 LMAIAGLMEG
+519 LTAIAGLMEG
-529 VITTGSTVND
+529 VITTSSTVND

-546 NLTQYNLQKAVNGV
+546 NLTQYNFQKTGNGI

-567 MHSSNFFFYN
+567 MHSSNFFFHN

-660 NGMFYYAPLNISK
+660 NGMFYYAP
-673 NDTDSEALATAKSNL
+673 SNL

-830 DTLNIPSEYLQAVK
+830 DTLDIPSGYLQAVK

-943 AYTQS
+943 AYTKS
-948 SGSYQRYVA
+948 SGSYQKYVA

-977 ENNNAEESNA
+977 ENNNPEESNA

>member
-18 LYIIMAVIFGTI
+18 LYIIMAAIFAVILG
-30 FCKLL
+30 KLL
-35 YLQVYKYD
+35 YLQVYKHD

-59 SAPRGLIYDSEG
+59 SAPRGLVYDSDG

-77 EQTYVLTYMQTTE
+77 QQTYVLTYMQTTE
-90 SANAIFSTLNKVFKV
+90 SANAIFSTLDKVFKV
-105 LSENG
+105 LSEN
-110 ENFEDNLLLKVNSD
+110 NQSFEDNLLLKIDSN
-124 GQFYFAFKSDDS
+124 GKFYFAFKSDDP
-136 DIKEATELLFKSDRG
+136 DVKEATELLFKSDRG
-151 LKDEVIEELYKDHE
+151 LKDEVIEELYKGHE

-173 ANINA
+173 AKINE
-178 KLLEITPEDTF
+178 KLLEISPEDTF

-197 MYKMLLPEDYTKEEY
+197 MYKMLLPEDYTQEEY
-212 NAIVA
+212 DALVA

-223 GKTITKDLLEK
+223 GKTITNDLLQK

-261 TIANDITKDTA
+261 TIANDISKDTA

-286 VDLEPVRYY
+286 VDLKPVRYY

-323 YDASTDLVGAAG
+323 YDVSTDLVGAAG

-399 DATVTNK
+399 DATVVNSS
-406 DYGNGRS
+406 YGNGSS

-452 LYAQYFSPDYEAFAA
+452 LYEKYFSPDYEAFAK

-476 STIDE
+476 STVDE

-486 EDGTREDTYDLYP
+486 EDGLREDTYDIYP

-519 LMAIAGLMEG
+519 LTAIAGLMEQ
-529 VITTGSTVND
+529 VITTSSTVND
-539 TGVWQVG
+539 TGVWKVG
-546 NLTQYNLQKAVNGV
+546 NLIQYNYQKLGNGV

-567 MHSSNFFFYN
+567 MHSSNFFFHN

-588 NSSDEETRVA
+588 TSSEEEQRVA

-651 VDSLKAGNY
+651 VESLQAGNY

-673 NDTDSEALATAKSNL
+673 STTDSEELAKAKADL
-688 KEQIN
+688 KE
-693 KALELVGTDAQ
+693 KVTDALELVGTDEQ
-704 LTSADE
+704 LTNADE
-710 FASQLI
+710 FASTLI
-716 SYIKSIME
+716 DSIKSVME
-724 LSDEYKAS
+724 LSDEYKIS
-732 LESYNSSR
+732 LENYNNSR
-740 SSKTSIDEQADIIA
+740 SNKTSIDEQAQIIA
-754 NAIAQYTISDMST
+754 NAIAQYTVSDMST

-798 LASGGTRYKVM
+798 LANGGTRNKVM
-809 LVDKITSPNGEV
+809 LVDKITSPDGEI

-830 DTLNIPSEYLQAVK
+830 DSLDIPDEYLQAVK

-850 NTYSGNGTAYNSF
+850 NTYAGNGTAYNSF

-896 ISFAPMDNPQIAIF
+896 ISFAPMDDPQIAIF

-918 GSEGASIHLAIYE
+918 GSEGATIHLAIYE

-943 AYTQS
+943 SYTKS
-948 SGSYQRYVA
+948 SSSYQKYVTNA
-957 NGLDD
+957 PKD
-962 NKENAEESSNTQSAG
+962 NKEVTE
-977 ENNNAEESNA
+977 ENNN
-987 TENEQ
+987 TENTTEQNNTPTENNVEDQ

>member
-43 DYKEKADTS
+43 EYKEKADTS

-71 NILATS
+71 NVLATS

-136 DIKEATELLFKSDRG
+136 DVKEATELLFKSDRG
-151 LKDEVIEELYKDHE
+151 LKDEVIEELYKDHD

-212 NAIVA
+212 DAIVA

-251 LQSYQGYKSV
+251 IQSYQGYKSV

-323 YDASTDLVGAAG
+323 YDVSTDLVGAAG

-376 HLTIDKDVQY
+376 QLTIDKDVQY

-507 QALLPPGSVFKP
+507 QALPPGSVFKP
-519 LMAIAGLMEG
+519 LTAIAGLMEG
-529 VITTGSTVND
+529 VITTSSTVND

-546 NLTQYNLQKAVNGV
+546 NLTQYNFQKTGNGI

-567 MHSSNFFFYN
+567 MHSSNFFFHN

-830 DTLNIPSEYLQAVK
+830 DTLDIPSGYLQAVK

-943 AYTQS
+943 AYTKS
-948 SGSYQRYVA
+948 SGSYQKYVA

-977 ENNNAEESNA
+977 ENNNPEESNA